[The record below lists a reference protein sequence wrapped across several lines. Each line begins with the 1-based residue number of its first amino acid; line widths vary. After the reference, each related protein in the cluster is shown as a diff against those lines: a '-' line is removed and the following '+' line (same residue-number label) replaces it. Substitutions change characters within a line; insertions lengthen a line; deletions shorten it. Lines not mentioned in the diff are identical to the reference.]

1 MLQNIVDF
9 KAKSFLSE
17 RNTSTMAYEVKS
29 VRALWDPSLSIPGTN
44 RRGGWRC
51 PVGTRYGGQI
61 TDRFGR
67 SCGWGVARRIANQIS
82 DIGQRLEN
90 VDDVRR
96 GERIA
101 RRERRILNRLN
112 PQDRGSGRL
121 EQGLRGIAERLEG
134 GETGGLRNVA
144 RGLVGQRR
152 RTVVARPPSV
162 DTPEALNELTPAP
175 RAPRRRRAPNLRE
188 SEQRRIDREIEQPGA
203 PRTAETP
210 VRPTRPIPNRDTPAL
225 PRRDDKD
232 PYVENLRTMSD
243 EDLEK
248 QYQDAQESV
257 ERLRDAVD
265 KPRDDGM
272 IGMLPVSA
280 QRLSAKRRL
289 DAVNAELNRRGKKP
303 PQRRRGNLRDSEARR
318 MERELVQPGAP
329 RTGEAPA
336 RRRRRAVVEATQK
349 PKAPTRRE
357 EQREITP
364 VNFEGMNEVDLQPIP
379 EGIRNMTDQE
389 IETEL
394 RKKGGVSRERTQ
406 FLLRE
411 QAARKLRA
419 EGKDKPAKDKPKI
432 VKPRR
437 PKPEVNLR
445 EPDLQELRR
454 LDAEENKPKRR
465 KPNPE
470 ELTPLSIVEQGR
482 DVPQPPPPRPNLLPP
497 AMRRG
502 YLVPE
507 ATFKEDRDQAK
518 INDALNNVNFDIINN
533 YDNMQNFN
541 SANLDELKDLLARE
555 KRLQV
560 TLEKR
565 LRNAGDSWLNLQRDL
580 GAEDG
585 GRARDMVRDR
595 YLIAWAA
602 QQGSEEKIKQMEFRK
617 VEIEANIEWRRRPV
631 PQRNLV
637 NDPLDKQPQ
646 PQPQPAGPRRFND
659 PKLAEEFKIIEDLN
673 YSEVNAI
680 NSQYQIAKNQN
691 PVIYTSANLQDG
703 VYGDVEALNQII
715 ASNSEKAS
723 DFNNQIRDAK
733 REVLDALEGEER
745 QRAIQ
750 KLVIAIQGRERMYEE
765 NRVINAVIQQN
776 PFGIEGARPDV
787 PVRAVI
793 GADQPIADI
802 DDPELNN
809 DVNELL
815 DSSNGILYLQAKEL
829 YKTKLQTRLD
839 EFVNWERSYTAGLF
853 NGDFGGA
860 AQIATRIEQA
870 EYLRDTYQ
878 NTIKEQ
884 LEIMKQNIGTQS
896 PISAQLEN
904 IADAKAKL
912 VRVKLEERLL
922 KEFQEGKL
930 APLEAFKVGEPKG
943 IVGTPEQL
951 RYRPTPVEKML
962 DPIEEK
968 LLEQAVLKISDVKDL
983 SGVLAV
989 IDENKYDVA
998 ETQQRLEMAYVDN
1011 LSQRVAQVADGR
1023 DVTAAVEQI
1032 RADYRYGNDS
1042 DDLARIEEARAR
1054 ILDAVEKLEK
1064 LSNED
1069 NPSASAINRAVSEI
1083 GRARISIAEVQ
1094 HGMRQRNS
1102 LREDFDKALLRLQEG
1117 YFVDPKELEA
1127 PELTSEKL
1135 KSDIDTSIEKAVAKR
1150 ASEVETYLESQFPDY
1165 GGDPEDSNNMLP
1177 DFVRMTPEKW
1187 GTLSNEQKEGY
1198 LREAYTFD
1206 QIVGANGKFYRTRV
1220 QRFRYNPDETII
1232 DVEFDEVDED
1242 GRVVRERIA
1251 ASTRRLQ
1258 MNGNP
1263 PSVYQQSFFISKNSD
1278 KGAGLATVYNGVA
1291 FRYLEKIGVKQAQ
1304 VSPAEDGQYIWARVG
1319 FKNEEPLD
1327 SYRMSHFK
1335 AAMRTYEVLGGS
1347 GLITTD
1353 EEYQRVK
1360 AFVDLQKSGVPLS
1373 LQDAVFMMDS
1383 GGIQEQARRD
1393 YIKHWFIEHMPLYSG
1408 AALNFADNK
1417 IGEKSAYR
1425 NIRRKNLL
1433 RDRAIRYKRLT

>member
-1 MLQNIVDF
+1 
-9 KAKSFLSE
+9 
-17 RNTSTMAYEVKS
+17 
-29 VRALWDPSLSIPGTN
+29 
-44 RRGGWRC
+44 
-51 PVGTRYGGQI
+51 
-61 TDRFGR
+61 
-67 SCGWGVARRIANQIS
+67 
-82 DIGQRLEN
+82 
-90 VDDVRR
+90 
-96 GERIA
+96 
-101 RRERRILNRLN
+101 
-112 PQDRGSGRL
+112 
-121 EQGLRGIAERLEG
+121 
-134 GETGGLRNVA
+134 
-144 RGLVGQRR
+144 
-152 RTVVARPPSV
+152 
-162 DTPEALNELTPAP
+162 
-175 RAPRRRRAPNLRE
+175 
-188 SEQRRIDREIEQPGA
+188 
-203 PRTAETP
+203 
-210 VRPTRPIPNRDTPAL
+210 
-225 PRRDDKD
+225 
-232 PYVENLRTMSD
+232 MSD

-280 QRLSAKRRL
+280 QRLTAKQRL
-289 DAVNAELNRRGKKP
+289 DKVNAELNRRGKKP

-437 PKPEVNLR
+437 PKPEVDLL

-565 LRNAGDSWLNLQRDL
+565 LRDAGDSWLNLQRDL
-580 GAEDG
+580 GTENG

-602 QQGSEEKIKQMEFRK
+602 QQGSDEKIKQMEMRQL
-617 VEIEANIEWRRRPV
+617 EIEANIEWRRRPV

-673 YSEVNAI
+673 YSEVNTI

-691 PVIYTSANLQDG
+691 PVIYNSAQLQDG
-703 VYGDVEALNQII
+703 IYGDIEALNQII

-733 REVLDALEGEER
+733 RELLNALEGEER

-750 KLVIAIQGRERMYEE
+750 KLVLAIQGRERMYEE

-870 EYLRDTYQ
+870 ESLRDTYQ

-1069 NPSASAINRAVSEI
+1069 NPSPSAINRAVSEI
-1083 GRARISIAEVQ
+1083 GRARISIAEAQ

-1291 FRYLEKIGVKQAQ
+1291 FRYLEKIGVKEAQ

-1373 LQDAVFMMDS
+1373 LQDAIFMMDS

>member
-1 MLQNIVDF
+1 MLQNVIDF

-17 RNTSTMAYEVKS
+17 RNTSTMAYEVKA

-90 VDDVRR
+90 VDDARR
-96 GERIA
+96 GRRVA
-101 RRERRILNRLN
+101 RRERRIVGRLN
-112 PQDRGSGRL
+112 PQDRGAGRL
-121 EQGLRGIAERLEG
+121 EQGLRGVAERLGG
-134 GETGGLRNVA
+134 GEAGVPEGGLRNVA
-144 RGLVGQRR
+144 RGLVGRR
-152 RTVVARPPSV
+152 RTVTARPPSADV
-162 DTPEALNELTPAP
+162 PEAPRELTPAP
-175 RAPRRRRAPNLRE
+175 RAPRRRRAPNLRD
-188 SEQRRIDREIEQPGA
+188 SERRRMEREIEQPGA
-203 PRTAETP
+203 PRTGEVA
-210 VRPTRPIPNRDTPAL
+210 
-225 PRRDDKD
+225 PRR
-232 PYVENLRTMSD
+232 PARR
-243 EDLEK
+243 
-248 QYQDAQESV
+248 QE
-257 ERLRDAVD
+257 LG
-265 KPRDDGM
+265 GM
-272 IGMLPVSA
+272 IDPNTGRVIVREQDPIDELARLAIEEARNPV
-280 QRLSAKRRL
+280 
-289 DAVNAELNRRGKKP
+289 
-303 PQRRRGNLRDSEARR
+303 PQRRRRAPINPQGEGNLRDSERRR

-437 PKPEVNLR
+437 PKPEVDLR

-560 TLEKR
+560 TLEER

-602 QQGSEEKIKQMEFRK
+602 QQGSDEKIKQMEMRQ

-646 PQPQPAGPRRFND
+646 PQPQPAGPRRFDD

-673 YSEVNAI
+673 YSEVNTI

-703 VYGDVEALNQII
+703 VYGDVEALNEII

-723 DFNNQIRDAK
+723 EFNNQIGEAK
-733 REVLDALEGEER
+733 REVINASEGEER

-809 DVNELL
+809 DINELL
-815 DSSNGILYLQAKEL
+815 DSPDGQKYPQAKEL
-829 YKTKLQTRLD
+829 YKAKLKTDLD
-839 EFVNWERSYTAGLF
+839 QFVNYEKSYTAGLF
-853 NGDFGGA
+853 NGDLGGA
-860 AQIATRIEQA
+860 AQLAIRLEQA
-870 EYLRDTYQ
+870 ESLQGTHQ
-878 NTIKEQ
+878 NTIKTQ
-884 LEIMKQNIGTQS
+884 LEIIKQNIGNNS
-896 PISAQLEN
+896 PIDTQLEN
-904 IADAKAKL
+904 IANAKAKL
-912 VRVKLEERLL
+912 VRVQLEARLIRD
-922 KEFQEGKL
+922 FQEGKL

-951 RYRPTPVEKML
+951 RYRPAPVEKML

-998 ETQQRLEMAYVDN
+998 ETQQQLEMAYVDN

-1023 DVTAAVEQI
+1023 DVTAAIEQI
-1032 RADYRYGNDS
+1032 RTDYRYGNDS

-1069 NPSASAINRAVSEI
+1069 SPSASAINRAVSEI

-1102 LREDFDKALLRLQEG
+1102 LREDFDRALLRLQEG

-1135 KSDIDTSIEKAVAKR
+1135 KSDIDASIEKAVAKR
-1150 ASEVETYLESQFPDY
+1150 ASEVETYLEFQFPDY

-1206 QIVGANGKFYRTRV
+1206 QIVGANGKFYRTRLE
-1220 QRFRYNPDETII
+1220 RFRYNPDETII

-1263 PSVYQQSFFISKNSD
+1263 PSVYQQSFFIAKNSD

-1291 FRYLEKIGVKQAQ
+1291 FRYLEKIGVKEAQ

-1319 FKNEEPLD
+1319 FKNIEPLD
-1327 SYRMSHFK
+1327 GYRMSHFK

-1373 LQDAVFMMDS
+1373 LQDAIFMMDS